1 MITVQAAL
9 NRLIDGNELFYD
21 EMLYLM
27 RQIMSGELTQIQT
40 AALLMGLRSK
50 VESVSEIAAAA
61 TVMREFATPVVVA
74 DRSHLIDIVGTGGDR
89 LHSFNIST
97 TAMFVLAAAGGRVAK
112 HGNRAVSSSSGSA
125 DALEALG
132 VNLAI
137 TAGQVGECI
146 DELGVGF
153 MFAPNHHSAMKH
165 VAPVRKE
172 MGVRTIFNILGPLTN
187 PAKAENQLIGVFHP
201 DLVGILAR
209 VLQQMGSKHA
219 MVVMGRD
226 GMDEITLTDTTLVAE
241 LKDGQITEYEINPRQ
256 FGLEYCTLEDLHAGN
271 AAESIAMVK
280 KVLAGVPGPARD
292 IVVLNAGAAI
302 YTANLVDTL
311 AEGIERA
318 KIVIDSG
325 AAQAKLDALVAMTQG
340 FRA

>member
-21 EMLYLM
+21 EMLHLM
-27 RQIMSGELTQIQT
+27 RQIMSGELSHVQT
-40 AALLMGLRSK
+40 AALLMGLRCK

-97 TAMFVLAAAGGRVAK
+97 TSMFVLAAAGGRVAK

-165 VAPVRKE
+165 VAPVRKD

-187 PAKAENQLIGVFHP
+187 PAKAENQLIGVFHA
-201 DLVGILAR
+201 DLVGIIAR

-226 GMDEITLTDTTLVAE
+226 GMDEITLTDTTMVAE
-241 LKDGQITEYEINPRQ
+241 LKNGQITEYEIDPRQ
-256 FGLEYCTLEDLHAGN
+256 FGFELCTQQDLHAGN
-271 AAESIAMVK
+271 AAESIAIVK
-280 KVLAGVPGPARD
+280 RVLSGAQGPTRD
-292 IVVLNAGAAI
+292 IVLLNAGAAI
-302 YTANLVDTL
+302 YTANLAETL
-311 AEGIERA
+311 ADGIELARQ
-318 KIVIDSG
+318 VIDSG

-340 FRA
+340 FKS

>member
-21 EMLYLM
+21 EMLHLM
-27 RQIMSGELTQIQT
+27 RQIMSGELTHVQT
-40 AALLMGLRSK
+40 AALLMGLRTK

-61 TVMREFATPVVVA
+61 TVMREFATPVNVT

-97 TAMFVLAAAGGRVAK
+97 TSMFVLAAAGGRVAK

-146 DELGVGF
+146 DQLGVGF

-187 PAKAENQLIGVFHP
+187 PAKAENQLIGVFHE
-201 DLVGILAR
+201 DLVGIVIR
-209 VLQQMGSKHA
+209 VLKQMGSKHA

-226 GMDEITLTDTTLVAE
+226 GMDEITLTDTTRVAE
-241 LKDGQITEYEINPRQ
+241 LKNGEISEYELDPRE
-256 FGLEYCTLEDLHAGN
+256 FGFDLCTIEDLHAGN
-271 AAESIAMVK
+271 AAESIEKVRG
-280 KVLAGVPGPARD
+280 VLAGKPGPARN
-292 IVVLNAGAAI
+292 IVLLNAGAAI
-302 YTANLVDTL
+302 YTAGLAATL
-311 AEGIERA
+311 KDGIARAAE
-318 KIVIDSG
+318 VIDNG
-325 AAQAKLDALVAMTQG
+325 AAQAKLDALVKLTQS
-340 FRA
+340 FKA

>member
-21 EMLYLM
+21 EMLHLM
-27 RQIMSGELTQIQT
+27 RQIMSGELTHVQT

-61 TVMREFATPVVVA
+61 TVMREFATPVVVS

-97 TAMFVLAAAGGRVAK
+97 TSMFVLAAAGGRVAK

-132 VNLAI
+132 VNLGI

-165 VAPVRKE
+165 VAPVRRE

-226 GMDEITLTDTTLVAE
+226 GMDEITLTDTSLVAE
-241 LKDGQITEYEINPRQ
+241 LKNGQISEYELDPRDYG
-256 FGLEYCTLEDLHAGN
+256 FELCILEDLYAGN
-271 AAESIAMVK
+271 AAESIAIVR
-280 KVLAGVPGPARD
+280 KVLAGEPGPARN
-292 IVVLNAGAAI
+292 IVQLNAGAAI
-302 YTANLVDTL
+302 YTAGIATSLK
-311 AEGIERA
+311 EGIA
-318 KIVIDSG
+318 HAGKMIDSG
-325 AAQAKLDALVAMTQG
+325 AAQAKLEALVKMTQG
-340 FRA
+340 FKA

>member
-9 NRLIDGNELFYD
+9 NRLIDGNEIFYD
-21 EMLYLM
+21 EMLHLM
-27 RQIMSGELTQIQT
+27 RQIMSGEITPVQT

-61 TVMREFATPVVVA
+61 TVMRDFATPVEVA
-74 DRSHLIDIVGTGGDR
+74 DRSHLVDIVGTGGDR

-97 TAMFVLAAAGGRVAK
+97 TSMFVLAAAGGRVAK

-125 DALEALG
+125 DAIEALG
-132 VNLAI
+132 VNLHL
-137 TAGQVGECI
+137 TPEQVSQCI
-146 DELGVGF
+146 DEIGVGF
-153 MFAPNHHSAMKH
+153 IFAQNHHSAMKY

-187 PAKAENQLIGVFHP
+187 PAKAENQLIGVFHK
-201 DLVGILAR
+201 DLVGIVAH

-241 LKDGQITEYEINPRQ
+241 LKDGKITEYEIDPRDYG
-256 FGLEYCTLEDLHAGN
+256 FKLCTIDDLHAGN
-271 AAESIAMVK
+271 AAESIVK
-280 KVLAGVPGPARD
+280 VRGVLAGKPGPERN
-292 IVVLNAGAAI
+292 IVLLNAGAAI
-302 YTANLVDTL
+302 YTANLVPTL
-311 AEGIERA
+311 KDGIAKAAEL
-318 KIVIDSG
+318 IDNG
-325 AAQAKLDALVAMTQG
+325 AAQAKLDALVAKSQG
-340 FRA
+340 FKA

>member
-21 EMLYLM
+21 EMLHLM
-27 RQIMSGELTQIQT
+27 RQIMSGELTPVQT
-40 AALLMGLRSK
+40 AALLMGLRCK

-61 TVMREFATPVVVA
+61 TVMREFATPVSVA
-74 DRSHLIDIVGTGGDR
+74 DRTHLVDIVGTGGDR

-132 VNLAI
+132 VNLSA

-153 MFAPNHHSAMKH
+153 MFAPNHHSAMKY
-165 VAPVRKE
+165 VAPVRRE

-187 PAKAENQLIGVFHP
+187 PAKAENQLIGVFHT

-226 GMDEITLTDTTLVAE
+226 GMDEITLTDTTQVAE
-241 LKDGQITEYEINPRQ
+241 LKNGVITEYEFDPRE
-256 FGLEYCTLEDLHAGN
+256 FGFEFCTMQDLHAGN
-271 AAESIAMVK
+271 AAESIAIVRN
-280 KVLAGVPGPARD
+280 VLAGKPGPTRD
-292 IVVLNAGAAI
+292 IVTLNAGAAI
-302 YTANLVDTL
+302 YTANLVPTL
-311 AEGIERA
+311 QAGFAKAAE
-318 KIVIDSG
+318 VIDSG
-325 AAQAKLDALVAMTQG
+325 AAQAKLDALVGMTQS
-340 FRA
+340 FKA